1 MLFRKTEENHSAE
14 KSNSS
19 KHRAAAAAA
28 MLCCVVV
35 MAVCLCICTV
45 QAIVF
50 ALKGSSTQGEGDSS
64 SGDSSQATLSATAYG
79 PNVNDAA
86 EISEP
91 VIPYDYNSPVPAIPA
106 AGYAWFADSLFI
118 GDLRMQQLE
127 GSGIVSGAYFLC
139 DADVT
144 VSNAYEHTFTVDG
157 ESVVASDLL
166 VSRAF
171 SQIYISLGINQETGW
186 AYSDTFKSE
195 YEALINKISAIQPS
209 AQIYIMGL
217 FPVSDDYGSGLG
229 ADMNVKVAEYNTIL
243 QQLAAAHK
251 CYFINSAEVFCDEN
265 GALIESSCSG
275 GLYPTQEYLDKWYQY
290 LTTHTAS
297 KEYYGN

>member
-1 MLFRKTEENHSAE
+1 MLFKKDEEVAKERAYSASRK
-14 KSNSS
+14 KY
-19 KHRAAAAAA
+19 AAAA
-28 MLCCVVV
+28 MFGCVVI
-35 MAVCLCICTV
+35 MAVCLCICTI
-45 QAIVF
+45 QAVVF
-50 ALKGSSTQGEGDSS
+50 AAKGQGGATVNTDDATGSLDVLSS
-64 SGDSSQATLSATAYG
+64 TAYG
-79 PNVNDAA
+79 PAVSDAA

-91 VIPYDYNSPVPAIPA
+91 RIPYDYNSPVPAIPA
-106 AGYAWFADSLFI
+106 VGYAWFADSLFI

-139 DADVT
+139 DASVT
-144 VSNAYEHTFTVDG
+144 VSNAYDHTFTVDG
-157 ESVVASDLL
+157 ESVSPSSLL
-166 VSRAF
+166 TSRSFAH
-171 SQIYISLGINQETGW
+171 IYISLGINQETGW

-195 YEALINKISAIQPS
+195 YESLLGRIEAAQPA

-217 FPVSDDYGSGLG
+217 FPVSGDYGNGQG

-243 QQLAAAHK
+243 QQLAASHK
-251 CYFINSAEVFCDEN
+251 CYFINSADVFCDEN

-275 GLYPTQEYLDKWYQY
+275 GLYPTQEYLDKWYEY